1 MKKVMRLYK
10 LHNIV
15 LVKIMA
21 AVLVLNTK
29 RTLILHSEAPVP
41 HTYTHMH
48 ISVFFASDT

>member
-29 RTLILHSEAPVP
+29 RTLILHSEAPVS
-41 HTYTHMH
+41 HTYIHKYAH
-48 ISVFFASDT
+48 FSLFC